1 MVDIA
6 SPCQSITPE
15 GEDAGSG
22 SPYTFLIYYPLK
34 TLGKQSTV
42 TEVSNFK

>member
-15 GEDAGSG
+15 GEDTDSG
-22 SPYTFLIYYPLK
+22 SPYTFLIYYPNLLYIK
-34 TLGKQSTV
+34 NSR
-42 TEVSNFK
+42 